1 MEKVTVPVWE
11 KYMLSIEEAAE
22 YFGIGEKKLRKLVE
36 ENPDKNFILMNGN
49 RARIKRRLFEAYVD
63 SLSAVLT
70 KN

>member
-22 YFGIGEKKLRKLVE
+22 YFGVGAKKLRERVE
-36 ENPDKNFILMNGN
+36 EDADKKFIVVDEG

-63 SLSAVLT
+63 SLSAV
-70 KN
+70 

>member
-22 YFGIGEKKLRKLVE
+22 YFGIGDKKLRKLVE

-63 SLSAVLT
+63 SLSAV
-70 KN
+70 